1 MSEGAI
7 LVPGVW
13 GPLWSAVIPGYW
25 AAEGGQSA
33 AGKLV
38 NLTST
43 ILAIY
48 YYYSSI
54 VCTNNDNNNTCNNNF
69 MFRR

>member
-48 YYYSSI
+48 YYY
-54 VCTNNDNNNTCNNNF
+54 
-69 MFRR
+69 